1 MNERGLMIGTTADP
15 QGITKPAIDDLLSKV
30 ESKYTLAVYGAA
42 RARQINSYRQ
52 EMKSGDGNITNV
64 GPLVPSTPDDKPLS
78 VALEEIA
85 EDKLHLEISH
95 E

>member
-1 MNERGLMIGTTADP
+1 MFGTQPNP
-15 QGITKPAIDDLLSKV
+15 QGITKPAIDELLSKV
-30 ESKYTLAVYGAA
+30 ESKYALAVFGAT

-64 GPLVPSTPDDKPLS
+64 GPLVAATPEDKPLS
-78 VALEEIA
+78 LALEEIA
-85 EDKLHLEISH
+85 ANKLEIRSDA

>member
-1 MNERGLMIGTTADP
+1 MIGTSANP

-52 EMKSGDGNITNV
+52 EMLSGDGNITNV
-64 GPLVPSTPDDKPLS
+64 GPLVPSSSDDKPLS
-78 VALEEIA
+78 LALEEIA
-85 EDKLHLEISH
+85 ADKLELETKH

>member
-1 MNERGLMIGTTADP
+1 MFGTTANP

-30 ESKYTLAVYGAA
+30 ESKYTLAVYSAA
-42 RARQINSYRQ
+42 RARQINSYRH
-52 EMKSGDGNITNV
+52 EMLSGDSNITNI
-64 GPLVPSTPDDKPLS
+64 GPLVEAANDDKPLS

-85 EDKLHLEISH
+85 EDKLDLEIEH

>member
-1 MNERGLMIGTTADP
+1 MIGTSADP

-30 ESKYTLAVYGAA
+30 DSKYTLAVYSAA
-42 RARQINSYRQ
+42 RARQINAYRQ

-64 GPLVPSTPDDKPLS
+64 GPLVSSTPDDKPLS

-85 EDKLHLEISH
+85 QDKLNLETSR